1 MEQSIITALSAVMG
15 SLVGGASSIGTAWL
29 THRAQSKRELLNSD
43 LRRREQIYTEFI
55 VECSKLSVDAL
66 DNSLDSPATLMQV
79 YALQNRIKLTSSREV
94 VLATENA
101 IKNIIAQYF
110 KPKITMEQLRAELE
124 SEFEQIDPLR
134 EFSEACRKELRS
146 LQYSL

>member
-15 SLVGGASSIGTAWL
+15 SLVGGASSIGTAWF

-66 DNSLDSPATLMQV
+66 DNALDSPTTLMQV

-110 KPKITMEQLRAELE
+110 KPRITIEQLRVELE